1 MAIDLN
7 PVYEQAAQTVIQNI
21 IDHRV
26 ETLGEYSDAVAK
38 AQADALKTH
47 FLTLAQNGQLTSAD
61 FLFYGIAGEM
71 EAKMTHREFMTE
83 YLLQEI
89 IIEAKDYTSMFD
101 LNKEE

>member
-7 PVYEQAAQTVIQNI
+7 PVYEQAAQAVIRDI
-21 IDHRV
+21 VDHRV

-38 AQADALKTH
+38 AQADALKTY
-47 FLTLAQNGQLTSAD
+47 FLTLAQNGQHAAAD
-61 FLFYGIAGEM
+61 FGYADIESGM
-71 EAKMTHREFMTE
+71 HAKMTHREFMTE

-89 IIEAKDYTSMFD
+89 IIEANDYTSMFD